1 MGLKPGMSA
10 ALLHVPAG
18 FMARLSVPQS
28 VTLVESTDGADFIL
42 DFAGT
47 QAQAEERL
55 TALMPSI
62 GAVTLAWLAYPK
74 GATSAGL
81 DVSRDTLWRFAQTI
95 GLTLVANIAI
105 DEKWSAV
112 RIRPATE

>member
-1 MGLKPGMSA
+1 
-10 ALLHVPAG
+10 
-18 FMARLSVPQS
+18 
-28 VTLVESTDGADFIL
+28 
-42 DFAGT
+42 
-47 QAQAEERL
+47 
-55 TALMPSI
+55 MPSI
-62 GAVTLAWLAYPK
+62 GAVTLAWLAYPE
-74 GATSAGL
+74 GAKSAGL